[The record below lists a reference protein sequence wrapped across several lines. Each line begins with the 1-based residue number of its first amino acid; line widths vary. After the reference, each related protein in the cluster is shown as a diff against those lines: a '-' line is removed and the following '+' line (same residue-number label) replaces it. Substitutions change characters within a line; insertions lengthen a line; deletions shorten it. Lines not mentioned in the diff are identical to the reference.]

1 MGNDYKPNSLKGFN
15 FENNM
20 VTTTVDDDEMGNL
33 SSRNSNQ
40 IFKNNDADVE
50 QDDQNN
56 DFEKEMI
63 DTEHNANDDVKKELK
78 QVKFDETSKIKR
90 IHWNDGNDLWA
101 W

>member
-1 MGNDYKPNSLKGFN
+1 MGNDDKPKSLKGFN

-20 VTTTVDDDEMGNL
+20 VTATVDDDEMGNI
-33 SSRNSNQ
+33 SSRNINQ
-40 IFKNNDADVE
+40 IFENNDADVE
-50 QDDQNN
+50 QDGQNN

-90 IHWNDGNDLWA
+90 IH
-101 W
+101 